1 MSNFLQALFTFITI
15 SNVIITLCFV
25 NNRFTLAKPE
35 TCIMPY
41 KPINII
47 QLKMNNADI
56 TRRDAVKL
64 IPVISAISLSRKASG
79 YEDNKCN
86 KSNICNG
93 YEKVVVFGASG
104 YTGGDTIRALLEKNI
119 SVVAVTRRKVDIV
132 DREHAKLNTLVI
144 DDLDKKGLITSIVA
158 DVLKPET
165 ITGILK
171 DADAVIFCA
180 ASRPKVKVTATP
192 GTDLS
197 KKRKYNRVVADDID
211 VVAEPSDNVE
221 DIGLVNVAVEA
232 IRSNV
237 KRLVIVSSI
246 CAKCQ
251 KNDDSTSNGY
261 GEAIDRGFAS
271 CDACYKK
278 QTGEERVRILY
289 ESVPKHLSY
298 TIVRPGMLSPGEKRG
313 AEMVEFNQ
321 GISKSGIIS
330 RMDLAD
336 ILVSASATD
345 NGSKKT
351 FEVYYKDTAQ
361 PVDMYKSLKS
371 CKELGHSI
379 KECFFGEGYNETEPL
394 TIDRI
399 MKMPQ
404 TGSIFISGSEVLGND
419 YKEML
424 SKLKKDVYVPYDMN
438 ALRSNDIM

>member
-1 MSNFLQALFTFITI
+1 M
-15 SNVIITLCFV
+15 
-25 NNRFTLAKPE
+25 
-35 TCIMPY
+35 
-41 KPINII
+41 
-47 QLKMNNADI
+47 
-56 TRRDAVKL
+56 
-64 IPVISAISLSRKASG
+64 
-79 YEDNKCN
+79 
-86 KSNICNG
+86 
-93 YEKVVVFGASG
+93 
-104 YTGGDTIRALLEKNI
+104 
-119 SVVAVTRRKVDIV
+119 
-132 DREHAKLNTLVI
+132 
-144 DDLDKKGLITSIVA
+144 
-158 DVLKPET
+158 
-165 ITGILK
+165 
-171 DADAVIFCA
+171 A
-180 ASRPKVKVTATP
+180 AAE
-192 GTDLS
+192 
-197 KKRKYNRVVADDID
+197 

-221 DIGLVNVAVEA
+221 DIGLVNVAEEA

-251 KNDDSTSNGY
+251 KNDGSSGNGY

-289 ESVPKHLSY
+289 ENAPKHLSY

-336 ILVSASATD
+336 ILVSASSTD
-345 NGSKKT
+345 NGSRKT

-371 CKELGHSI
+371 CKELGHTI

-394 TIDRI
+394 TMDRI

-404 TGSIFISGSEVLGND
+404 TGSIFISGTEVLGKD
-419 YKEML
+419 YKDML

-438 ALRSNDIM
+438 ALRSNDIL